1 MKKQIPNLITAAR
14 IACSALLL
22 FTKPLSPAFFI
33 VYSACGISDVLD
45 GYLARK
51 MGAGSKFGE
60 KFDSI
65 ADLIFFGAFLYV
77 FIPVINWQGWMI
89 AWLAAIAMVRLI
101 SLAAGAVKYHKYAT
115 LHTYANKAAGLAL
128 FFFPFI
134 ALISPVGS
142 FSVISA
148 LASVSAIED
157 LYINLTRKTLD
168 RNVRFFFD
176 K

>member
-1 MKKQIPNLITAAR
+1 MKKQIPNIITAAR

-22 FTKPLSPAFFI
+22 LTKPLSPVFFI

-65 ADLIFFGAFLYV
+65 ADLIFFGAFLFV
-77 FIPVINWQGWMI
+77 FFPVIHWQGWMI
-89 AWLAAIAMVRLI
+89 AWLGAIAATRLI
-101 SLAAGAVKYHKYAT
+101 SLVAGALKYHAYAT
-115 LHTYANKAAGLAL
+115 LHTYANKAAGLSL

-134 ALISPVGS
+134 ALFSPVVS
-142 FSVISA
+142 FCVISA
-148 LASVSAIED
+148 LASISAIEE
-157 LYINLTRKTLD
+157 LYIILSRKTLD